1 MTSLFT
7 MQPMSSMS
15 SMSSMSEFCNKDI
28 MGCGEIDNVCI
39 VDFDLA
45 SENMFIDET
54 SDSSSTFAVDSST
67 VEKEQNSSSL
77 TEFQQQLERGINL
90 TMRHLQNPALR
101 VYLPLG
107 ELLCDKTRKYM
118 TMLWLR
124 DMESEL
130 WSIMYQGHSDVF
142 GAFDVLL
149 AFQWRICSVTDLA
162 TDNAT
167 YAVAAVDAVA
177 AVAAVAGTI

>member
-7 MQPMSSMS
+7 MQAQPSSL
-15 SMSSMSEFCNKDI
+15 FAI
-28 MGCGEIDNVCI
+28 GCISDNSLCI

-45 SENMFIDET
+45 SENLFIDDT
-54 SDSSSTFAVDSST
+54 DDLSSSEPST
-67 VEKEQNSSSL
+67 SKKQENKEARRSDYTL
-77 TEFQQQLERGINL
+77 TEYQQVLENGISL

-130 WSIMYQGHSDVF
+130 WSIMYQGHSDTF
-142 GAFDVLL
+142 GAFDELL
-149 AFQWRICSVTDLA
+149 SFQWRICSVTDLA

-167 YAVAAVDAVA
+167 FAASAIA
-177 AVAAVAGTI
+177 IA